1 MPAARSAPLPLVGQQ
16 SEYPRQSD
24 GTVGTTSR
32 SLSASYTGVAP
43 RPPSGVAGR
52 LPRLLALLAAGRK
65 DEMSLAAT
73 HFDLVLGIDTH
84 VVLMPSPA
92 GPVPTPV
99 LLPFVGL
106 VFDPLDYVPGIG
118 ATVWI
123 NGRPRAQ
130 AGSAVKAC
138 VPHQACGAVFLKPP
152 ANEGEVFT
160 GSSTVACEGEPLASD
175 GSRVL
180 SCQDIGFKA
189 PERFGKV
196 HVTWSMVLPTSLL
209 LAIPSDC
216 TVLVGGDPTISFGA
230 LATRAE
236 DALMDAASNE
246 RKRRA
251 EKRADTLAPANAPSP
266 SRIRR
271 VRAWLG
277 RTAWRYG
284 RAAAHRVYG
293 ILSK

>member
-1 MPAARSAPLPLVGQQ
+1 MPR
-16 SEYPRQSD
+16 
-24 GTVGTTSR
+24 
-32 SLSASYTGVAP
+32 
-43 RPPSGVAGR
+43 
-52 LPRLLALLAAGRK
+52 
-65 DEMSLAAT
+65 AAT
-73 HFDLVLGIDTH
+73 HFDFVLGIDTH

-99 LLPFVGL
+99 LLPFVGH
-106 VFDPLDYVPGIG
+106 VFDPLDYVPVIG
-118 ATVWI
+118 AKVWI
-123 NGRPRAQ
+123 NGLPRAQ
-130 AGSAVKAC
+130 AGSAVRAC
-138 VPHQACGAVFLKPP
+138 IPHEACGAVFLKPP

-196 HVTWSMVLPTSLL
+196 HVTWSMMLPTSLL
-209 LAIPSDC
+209 LAIPSGS
-216 TVLVGGDPTISFGA
+216 TVLVGGGRTISFGA
-230 LATRAE
+230 LASRAE

-251 EKRADTLAPANAPSP
+251 AKRADALAPANLPPS
-266 SRIRR
+266 SRVRR

-277 RTAWRYG
+277 RMAWRYG

-293 ILSK
+293 LLTK